1 MGMMKG
7 DDNTKVKDILCRCVD
22 DGMTLELVRSHEA
35 TTPTILADVRSLKS
49 MGEVGDWEVYLMYY
63 ERGHLCLIVS

>member
-1 MGMMKG
+1 ML
-7 DDNTKVKDILCRCVD
+7 TKVKDILCRCVD
-22 DGMTLELVRSHEA
+22 DGMTIELVRSHEA